1 MSETFRISS
10 AEAPVA
16 PAKAAPAEREA
27 PRKRKSSKHD
37 RVRPPA
43 WRTFTVVAGATVAL
57 SIYLFVSAPPPLAAQ
72 TVDRGVVPIQ
82 SVFSILEAEN
92 DAARALWTQEI
103 VDRGKLVGLAFDET
117 WRDDHVHAGPL
128 PALFLRETSKHLER
142 TGLRLSLFLGSR
154 YPINAANQFTGQ
166 QSERFAELEQ
176 TGAPQFFY
184 EPATKLHTA
193 MFSDR
198 AIVEACVTCH
208 NEHAESPKTDWKL
221 HDLMGATTWMYPE
234 ELVSVERAVQMVGA
248 LRSSIRGA
256 YASYLKK
263 VETFPKQ
270 PEIGE
275 RWPRNGFY
283 LPSEEAFMRELARR
297 TSSDTMRALIDP
309 RVAESL
315 AAEEAAGGAASSDG
329 AVRASGGS
337 SSVGGS
343 AASSADDGS
352 AGVGGS
358 GAGGSALAG
367 SGAGSSGSSGPSDSS
382 GLSGSSGS
390 SGSPVL
396 GSASAA
402 SFDAGSRSSG
412 SAGAP
417 AGFAT
422 LVIRS
427 SRTTRVTVDHEG
439 TRLLVARIPSGGT
452 SSLTSKPPLR
462 VKLGNPDGVQLEYN
476 GKLVDLA
483 TAPRPAERTEDFE
496 IILGG
501 SQSEKR

>member
-16 PAKAAPAEREA
+16 PTKAAPAEREA

-43 WRTFTVVAGATVAL
+43 WRTFIVVAGATVAL

-72 TVDRGVVPIQ
+72 TVDRGAVPIQ

-117 WRDDHVHAGPL
+117 WRDDRVHAGPL
-128 PALFLRETSKHLER
+128 PALFLRESSKHLER

-208 NEHAESPKTDWKL
+208 NQHAESPKTDWKL
-221 HDLMGATTWMYPE
+221 HGLMGATTWMYPDE
-234 ELVSVERAVQMVGA
+234 SVSVERAVQMIGA
-248 LRSSIRGA
+248 LRSSIRAA
-256 YASYLKK
+256 YASYLTK

-275 RWPRNGFY
+275 RWPRDGFY

-315 AAEEAAGGAASSDG
+315 AAEEAAGDGAASS
-329 AVRASGGS
+329 SGGPGAGRS
-337 SSVGGS
+337 SAGGGRSDGSSDAGIGGS
-343 AASSADDGS
+343 G
-352 AGVGGS
+352 AGNPALAGS
-358 GAGGSALAG
+358 GAGGSA
-367 SGAGSSGSSGPSDSS
+367 SAGSSGA
-382 GLSGSSGS
+382 SGSSGL
-390 SGSPVL
+390 GSV
-396 GSASAA
+396 GSAST
-402 SFDAGSRSSG
+402 DAGSATSVGGVG
-412 SAGAP
+412 SAAP

-483 TAPRPAERTEDFE
+483 SAPRPAERTEDFE
-496 IILGG
+496 IILGD
-501 SQSEKR
+501 SRSEKR